1 MTARR
6 TIAAV
11 LATAAFLAALALAG
25 FIAQHIPT
33 VLAFIGFGVLL
44 MLAATR
50 VEGRP

>member
-6 TIAAV
+6 TIVAV
-11 LATAAFLAALALAG
+11 LATAALLGALALAG